1 MTDLKK
7 NVVCIVCLYISF
19 STRQLHLYTSNYL
32 GLNSCRF
39 TQNVCEHQLTW
50 WPVVCAYVLLKAD
63 VLQTWYYKTHRL
75 FRCSPAAKYSKTRF
89 ARTQCL
95 ACTSVSLSRSL
106 SFSLHTLFVVVA
118 METSYHRGVLR
129 QRALGLSSSPGV
141 RGHSLLSDV
150 WTTYKPAWFPW
161 DAFPV
166 HTEINIH
173 TAHVLFLFVY
183 ISLSRHQS
191 VFLSWSLSVPV
202 SLCICPGKDFNRAK
216 ERHKKKNRSGQY

>member
-1 MTDLKK
+1 MF
-7 NVVCIVCLYISF
+7 I
-19 STRQLHLYTSNYL
+19 
-32 GLNSCRF
+32 
-39 TQNVCEHQLTW
+39 
-50 WPVVCAYVLLKAD
+50 PV
-63 VLQTWYYKTHRL
+63 
-75 FRCSPAAKYSKTRF
+75 AKYSKTRF

-95 ACTSVSLSRSL
+95 ACTSLSL
-106 SFSLHTLFVVVA
+106 SFSLSLSVSPPLHTLFVVVA

-161 DAFPV
+161 DVFPV

-183 ISLSRHQS
+183 SKSFPTSIRFPVMISLSLSLCLWGS
-191 VFLSWSLSVPV
+191 VFVMTQVL
-202 SLCICPGKDFNRAK
+202 GKILTRPKSDMK
-216 ERHKKKNRSGQY
+216 IKKNNRSGQY